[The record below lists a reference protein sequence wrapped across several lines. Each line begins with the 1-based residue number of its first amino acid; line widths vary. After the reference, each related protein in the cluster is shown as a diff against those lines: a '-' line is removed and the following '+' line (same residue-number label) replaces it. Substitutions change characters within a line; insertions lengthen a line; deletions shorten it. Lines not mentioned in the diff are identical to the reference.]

1 MKKLLL
7 TFVLFL
13 SGISAYAIPA
23 SIDSAIENSN
33 INKNVVAVSV
43 KNTAT
48 GKTLYEHNQKNP
60 ISPASTL
67 KVITATIAADTLGKD
82 YQFKTSFLKNNNNEL
97 FLKLSADPYLTRGDL
112 STLMKAAVA
121 KKIIEPKRIYIDD
134 YVMDGVEWGEGWQW
148 DDDLNPLMPKFSPYN
163 LDSNLLTA
171 IIDPK
176 VKGAP
181 ASIKLN
187 TFYPVTFMNFTVS
200 GGEINSVK
208 FERNNHISPDM
219 ITVSGSVTG
228 RTQKRFPVNSPK
240 RYFIIKL
247 EEAVS
252 EAKLEYYGDF
262 PQKKL
267 PSSGLTLISEINH
280 PIKSVLTGIYKYS
293 NNMMAETLFKVAGG
307 KYVSNT
313 GAVKNALKMV
323 EAYCQKNGLKYENI
337 KIVDGS
343 GVSKNNLMTAD
354 FMTDFLLIQAKREDF
369 DEYMTMLPTAGEGT
383 LQDRMLY
390 FKDVIYAKTGTL
402 SDISSI
408 CGYIKTRNGSIV
420 AFDIMINDPKSSS
433 SDKKAAEEQ
442 IIRAIY
448 NKY

>member
-13 SGISAYAIPA
+13 SGLSAYAIPA

-134 YVMDGVEWGEGWQW
+134 FIMDSVEWGEGWQW
-148 DDDLNPLMPKFSPYN
+148 DDDLNPLMPKFSSYN

-176 VKGAP
+176 AKGAP

-200 GGEINSVK
+200 GGETNSVK

-219 ITVSGSVTG
+219 ITVSGRVTG

-247 EEAVS
+247 EEAIS
-252 EAKLEYYGDF
+252 DAKLEYYGDF

-293 NNMMAETLFKVAGG
+293 NNMMAETLFKVSGG

-354 FMTDFLLIQAKREDF
+354 FMTDFLVLQAKREDF
-369 DEYMTMLPTAGEGT
+369 DEFMTMLPTAGEGT

-408 CGYIKTRNGSIV
+408 CGYIKTRNGNII
-420 AFDIMINDPKSSS
+420 AFDIMISDPKSSS